1 MVIKKFKVE
10 NFRGI
15 SLPIEFDLKNNSSL
29 VIFGKNGSGKSS
41 IVDSWE
47 WLHNQKIDHLAREG
61 AGEADYPNRNSDG
74 GNTYLEIE
82 FLDPKIDNI
91 KIQYNKKKIK
101 DPIITGDYSAFKEK
115 ARHPFHL
122 RYKDL
127 QQFVYFTKT
136 DKYKYLAKYLGFDS
150 LILFQEKLLTTDN
163 KLEDK
168 LNKLS
173 VEYEQA
179 KVEVKSYLDTDD
191 PTTADVL
198 TFLNAIAIDYKQ
210 PTIDKLSGS
219 KALILNLKD
228 LVANDPKAKE
238 LSVLK
243 ELEQSLNR
251 FYPIHSLTEKI
262 ENLEALFSSLK
273 SDEKSIKNLLLVNL
287 YGSSLEV
294 LENNYHDG
302 GACPLCDEVYLG
314 NLISHIQNKHHTLK
328 DLQAKKNNFLIL
340 QNELKSIFKDYAI
353 KCKLITQEINGHIE
367 FQDFAFLNKLCSDEL
382 NKALTIIDKDIVE
395 IKSIS
400 ISQEPFVARIEQIIN
415 FENKARVILTDKIKI
430 LESDSS
436 IKDLSNDYQ
445 RARQSTIAYFNFRK
459 LSKQVTY
466 LSNVKCNFSQIV
478 ESFNNFIRD
487 KMQESFNKIASN
499 VVTYFEILEEDS
511 AHIKN
516 PTVNLIT
523 GKNKAVELEIEF
535 VSKKVSPAFKVL
547 SESQVNSFGLSIFLA
562 SIKIFNEN
570 FKFIILD
577 DIINSF
583 DAHKRPKVL
592 SLIKANFPDHQ
603 FLILTHDQ
611 IWYDQIQHRFP
622 DWIKYKFQSWDSATG
637 PKYKLAKNSIEEII
651 DELNDDENISAGQ
664 KLGRYLEWRLQEINQ
679 NLQTAIKYRIDNQ
692 YSMIELFNPLK
703 KRIKDLLSER
713 HLLYKLFSDL
723 DGLTSFRNY
732 SAHYKNSSTEFTS
745 SELLTVVNLWIQIEN
760 GIICQSSSCDNIP
773 LQHES
778 NGIRCKNCGFTLT
791 KM

>member
-1 MVIKKFKVE
+1 MIIKRFKIE

-15 SLPIEFDLKNNSSL
+15 SLPIEFELKNNSSL

-47 WLHNQKIDHLAREG
+47 WLHNHKIDHLAREG
-61 AGEADYPNRNSDG
+61 AGEADYPNRNSNG
-74 GNTYLEIE
+74 ENTYLEVE
-82 FLDPKIDNI
+82 FTDPKIENI

-101 DPIITGDYSAFKEK
+101 DPIITGDYAAFKEK
-115 ARHPFHL
+115 AKHPFHL

-136 DKYKYLAKYLGFDS
+136 DKYKYLAKYLGFDT
-150 LILFQEKLLTTDN
+150 LISFQEKLLTAEN

-168 LNKLS
+168 LSKFS

-179 KVEVKSYLDTDD
+179 KAGLSEHLGNDNPS
-191 PTTADVL
+191 TADVL
-198 TFLNAIAIDYKQ
+198 AFLNTIAISYKQ
-210 PTIDKLSGS
+210 PTIDKLVDS
-219 KALILNLKD
+219 KRLVVSLKD
-228 LVANDPKAKE
+228 LVTNDPKAKE
-238 LSVLK
+238 LSALK
-243 ELEQSLNR
+243 DLELSLNR
-251 FYPIHSLTEKI
+251 FYPINSLTEKI
-262 ENLEALFSSLK
+262 INLETLFNTLK
-273 SDEKSIKNLLLVNL
+273 ADEKSIKDLLLVNL
-287 YGSSLEV
+287 YKSSLEV

-302 GACPLCDEVYLG
+302 GPCPLCDELYLG
-314 NLISHIQNKHHTLK
+314 NLVVHIHNKHHTLK
-328 DLQAKKNNFLIL
+328 DLQEKKEEFTAL
-340 QNELKSIFKDYAI
+340 QNELISIFKEYTT
-353 KCKLITQEINGHIE
+353 KCKQITQETNGYIE
-367 FQDFAFLNKLCSDEL
+367 FSEFASVNKLCSDEL
-382 NKALTIIDKDIVE
+382 TKTLTIIEQDIVDLKT
-395 IKSIS
+395 INIS
-400 ISQEPFVARIEQIIN
+400 KAPFVGQIEQIVD
-415 FENKARVILTDKIKI
+415 FESKVRKILKDKIDI

-436 IKDLSNDYQ
+436 IKELSSDYH
-445 RARQSTIAYFNFRK
+445 RAKDASTAYFFFRK

-466 LSNVKCNFSQIV
+466 LSNVKCNYSQIV

-499 VVTYFEILEEDS
+499 VVTYFETLEEDS

-523 GKNKAVELEIEF
+523 GKSKAVELEIEF

-547 SESQVNSFGLSIFLA
+547 SESQVNSFGLAIFLA
-562 SIKIFNEN
+562 SIKIFNED

-592 SLIKANFPDHQ
+592 SLIKTNFPDHQ

-611 IWYDQIQHRFP
+611 IWYDQIQNRFP
-622 DWIKYKFQSWDSATG
+622 NWLKYKFQGWDSSSG
-637 PKYKLAKNSIEEII
+637 PKYKLAKNSIDEIV

-713 HLLYKLFSDL
+713 HSLYKLFSDL
-723 DGLTSFRNY
+723 DGLSSFRNY
-732 SAHYKNSSTEFTS
+732 SAHYKNSSTSFTS
-745 SELLTVVNLWIQIEN
+745 SELLTVVKLWIQIEN
-760 GIICQSSSCDNIP
+760 GLICQSGTCDNIP
-773 LQHES
+773 LQYDS
-778 NGIRCKNCGFTLT
+778 NIIRCKNCGFTLD
-791 KM
+791 KV